1 MWIIF
6 SYGVLYVNIPP
17 FVRLFFTV
25 SKIFSKKH
33 IFGINFL
40 HTTYV
45 LIVLAWTSY
54 VLMDIMGIF
63 YKDYSIRKTF
73 IPLSLCNHAIGCQ
86 NKSFSVGIPSGVHI
100 PSGVPTPVRLFVY
113 FYCFIFFTNRMTYF
127 WIFDLLFC
135 ARILVI
141 SWVILST
148 QYIFLHVFCNL
159 FHRLF
164 SFCLDGLLYPCH

>member
-100 PSGVPTPVRLFVY
+100 PSGVPTPVEVLN
-113 FYCFIFFTNRMTYF
+113 I
-127 WIFDLLFC
+127 I
-135 ARILVI
+135 IQI
-141 SWVILST
+141 I
-148 QYIFLHVFCNL
+148 
-159 FHRLF
+159 LF
-164 SFCLDGLLYPCH
+164 SKIKHRKYILLHFFLPWNK